1 MNTFRSSS
9 YHIRSDYQDLQLHRA
24 SDAPWIPLDD
34 VLAQWA
40 AFGKEASSAEQ
51 IEAVSHAF
59 AALAFERQALH
70 ATAPFTQ
77 AHHRIYQRQCSHWND
92 LIREKT
98 PIIAFLQQAADQ
110 WYVAISLLLASSE
123 EAAPLQ
129 GNQQPGEQIVS
140 TLIGLALEQRLR
152 VWSIAQCL
160 LLEQTTGYRQAME
173 SAPLTSIGVS
183 PDQQREEVGQ

>member
-129 GNQQPGEQIVS
+129 DNQQPGEQIVS
-140 TLIGLALEQRLR
+140 TLIGLALEQRLC

-160 LLEQTTGYRQAME
+160 LLEQTTCYRQAME
-173 SAPLTSIGVS
+173 SAPRTSIGVP
-183 PDQQREEVGQ
+183 PDQQKEEVRQ